1 MVERVF
7 RRNKGEPID
16 LEAVETALREM
27 GQRLSCSLLE
37 KVIDADG
44 GLYLGNRIDCGRGHQ
59 ARYVEQ
65 REKELV
71 TVVGAVPVRRAY
83 YHCGRCRAGV
93 IPKDVALDIV
103 VTSFSPGV
111 KRMMGL
117 VGGREPFEDG
127 RISLKE
133 LAGIEISTKA
143 VERTAEAI
151 GEEIEAMT
159 RREIELVAADK
170 VLPFSRKQEIA
181 TMYIEM
187 DGTGVPVVRR
197 ETQGRRGRGEDGK
210 AKTREAKLGCIFTQ
224 TVTDKKGRPVRD
236 EESTTYVGG
245 IEEAAPFGKRI
256 YAEAARR
263 GLIYAKRVVVLGD
276 GAPWIWGI
284 ADMHFPGAIQ
294 IVDLYHAL
302 ERLAEVGKS
311 VYGTETSKW
320 KEWAELRREALK
332 RGDVESVVRSLKR
345 LPPHRLDQM
354 KSVRNA
360 IDYFQT
366 NRERMRYGK
375 FRETGLFI
383 GSGVVE
389 AGCKNVIGKRL
400 KQSGM
405 WWTVRG
411 ANAILW
417 LRCCLL
423 SGRWEEHWDGRRAG

>member
-37 KVIDADG
+37 KVINADG
-44 GLYLGNRIDCGRGHQ
+44 GLYQGNRIDCGRGHQ
-59 ARYVEQ
+59 ARYVER

-93 IPKDVALDIV
+93 IPKDVELDIV
-103 VTSFSPGV
+103 GTSFSPGV

-159 RREIELVAADK
+159 RREIELVASDK
-170 VLPFSRKQEIA
+170 VLPFCRKQEIA

-187 DGTGVPVVRR
+187 DGTGVPVVGR
-197 ETQGRRGRGEDGK
+197 ETQGRSGRGEDGK

-224 TVTDKKGRPVRD
+224 TVTDKRVGRCAMRSLRPMWEELKRPHYS
-236 EESTTYVGG
+236 ERESTQRQRGG
-245 IEEAAPFGKRI
+245 
-256 YAEAARR
+256 
-263 GLIYAKRVVVLGD
+263 D
-276 GAPWIWGI
+276 
-284 ADMHFPGAIQ
+284 
-294 IVDLYHAL
+294 
-302 ERLAEVGKS
+302 
-311 VYGTETSKW
+311 
-320 KEWAELRREALK
+320 
-332 RGDVESVVRSLKR
+332 
-345 LPPHRLDQM
+345 
-354 KSVRNA
+354 
-360 IDYFQT
+360 
-366 NRERMRYGK
+366 
-375 FRETGLFI
+375 
-383 GSGVVE
+383 
-389 AGCKNVIGKRL
+389 
-400 KQSGM
+400 
-405 WWTVRG
+405 
-411 ANAILW
+411 
-417 LRCCLL
+417 
-423 SGRWEEHWDGRRAG
+423 